1 MPGRPL
7 DALARLVPEWKEGM
21 RMRLYLFELEKLIR
35 KPSLLA
41 AAAGS
46 FLFTAIGWRAYAA
59 QADFHSGEAQAI
71 MLLLMELHGLL
82 AAMLIIIFTAPV
94 FAVEYSLK
102 MEELLQTAANGM
114 KKTAHEKAAAVLT
127 LSLSIFGIL
136 LGADYLFV
144 RCVWGKEAWRAGM
157 VRPAAEELD
166 TILAV
171 SCGRAFAASVL
182 LGICAVI
189 LLAGAVYWLSAFSH
203 TPFQA
208 AAGAGIGY
216 FACQLL
222 YNWGI
227 KAGFPPAAYL
237 FSFSPAVL
245 ARFQLFRKPW
255 EGEWFGGFYLWLV
268 PVVTIVLCAVFFLS
282 GLRRFL
288 RKPV

>member
-1 MPGRPL
+1 
-7 DALARLVPEWKEGM
+7 M
-21 RMRLYLFELEKLIR
+21 RMRLYLFELEKLVR
-35 KPSLLA
+35 RPLLLA

-46 FLFTAIGWRAYAA
+46 LLFTVIGWRVYAV
-59 QADFHSGEAQAI
+59 QADFHAGEAQAV

-94 FAVEYSLK
+94 FAEEYSLK
-102 MEELLQTAANGM
+102 MEELLMTAANGM
-114 KKTAHEKAAAVLT
+114 ENTAHGKAAAALT
-127 LSLSIFGIL
+127 FSLTVFVILFGS
-136 LGADYLFV
+136 DYFFI
-144 RCVWGKEAWRAGM
+144 RCVWEKEIWRAGM

-166 TILAV
+166 TILTA
-171 SCGRAFAASVL
+171 SCGQIFAASVL

-189 LLAGAVYWLSAFSH
+189 LLAGAVYWLSALSH

-216 FACQLL
+216 FTCLLL
-222 YNWGI
+222 YHWGI

-237 FSFSPAVL
+237 CSFSPVVL

-268 PVVTIVLCAVFFLS
+268 PVVTLILCAIFFLS
-282 GLRRFL
+282 GRRRFL

>member
-1 MPGRPL
+1 MPCGPL
-7 DALARLVPEWKEGM
+7 YALARLVPEWKEGM
-21 RMRLYLFELEKLIR
+21 RMRLYLFELEKLVR
-35 KPSLLA
+35 RPLLLA

-46 FLFTAIGWRAYAA
+46 LLFTAIGWRVHAV
-59 QADFHSGEAQAI
+59 QADFHAGEAQAV

-94 FAVEYSLK
+94 FAEEYSLK
-102 MEELLQTAANGM
+102 MEELLMTAANGM
-114 KKTAHEKAAAVLT
+114 KKTAHGKAAAVLT
-127 LSLSIFGIL
+127 FSLTVFVILFGS
-136 LGADYLFV
+136 DYFFI
-144 RCVWGKEAWRAGM
+144 RCAWGKEIWRAGM

-166 TILAV
+166 TILTA
-171 SCGRAFAASVL
+171 SCGQAFAASVL

-189 LLAGAVYWLSAFSH
+189 LLAGAVYWLSALSR

-208 AAGAGIGY
+208 AAEAGIGY
-216 FACQLL
+216 FTCQLL
-222 YNWGI
+222 YHWGI

-237 FSFSPAVL
+237 CSFSPVVL

-268 PVVTIVLCAVFFLS
+268 PVVTLILCAIFFLS
-282 GLRRFL
+282 GRRRFL